1 MELDAHCF
9 SDSDSENDETRSNS
23 LHFPGPAEGAEC
35 SWAHPYEDMEL
46 IMPPA
51 RIELH
56 EFPVVDLAHEAEAQR
71 KREGKLI
78 SGGSCPN
85 TSRAPG
91 LTRVMGKGSWTIKV
105 STRGGVARVQ
115 HRENPGPERR
125 TILPCVEREGT
136 SKVMV
141 GTLGGDGWGFS
152 EVALA
157 DKRAVRMLWPKD
169 KWAHSAAK
177 GGGKGS
183 LRLPEDLSEMTPEER
198 ILRERRDEKNR
209 KERERRA
216 QLKVDKLAKRE
227 AELTLAAAAEAA
239 IKVDG
244 AAPCGPRTSTAPTT
258 PAPGTPSEMSEA
270 GTPLAAVKAAGRR
283 DFMEVDIKH
292 SAHRASTISGASTPI
307 AANSHYSAGGLVQS
321 AMMQSAM
328 MQSALRQPHAK
339 EHAGAAIPSYIS
351 VAVPVAAPAK
361 QPHSATLAAPASPA
375 TSSTIV
381 ALAHNTPVRP
391 VANQVVS
398 SQILGVSPAI
408 AKAPS
413 TATAASAPA
422 AAFSSAGPVQ
432 PVAARPLYAGKT
444 SPQVLTAVVAAS
456 STKATYVAPGPSTSA
471 IFPVLPAAHTVPASS
486 VVIASVVPSV
496 VPPVL
501 PSLLQS
507 TWCAAMPV
515 CLPAQV
521 AMTTIPA
528 AKPPASVVT
537 SPGTLPG
544 NLAVREEAVVTMVP
558 AASLPTLISSASAS
572 TIVVLAHNT
581 PLKPPASAELAPT
594 KIEAAPARASTLVAS
609 APSVAVT
616 GLTTPKDVVLVDDAM
631 HEDPADKEN
640 LQDDEGVS
648 VERGR
653 CELVDDSD
661 DNKALSKRRRLADLS
676 PDVNC
681 RGEAERAVR
690 PRGVQ
695 RA

>member
-46 IMPPA
+46 ITPPA

-56 EFPVVDLAHEAEAQR
+56 EFPVVDLAHEAEAQK
-71 KREGKLI
+71 KRDGKLI
-78 SGGSCPN
+78 SGGSCPS

-105 STRGGVARVQ
+105 SARGSVARVQ
-115 HRENPGPERR
+115 HRENPGAERR

-152 EVALA
+152 EVAVA

-177 GGGKGS
+177 GGAKGP
-183 LRLPEDLSEMTPEER
+183 LRLPEDSLEMTPEER

-227 AELTLAAAAEAA
+227 AELALAAAAEAA

-244 AAPCGPRTSTAPTT
+244 SALCGPRTVTAPTT

-307 AANSHYSAGGLVQS
+307 AANSHYSAGGLVQA
-321 AMMQSAM
+321 AMMQAAM
-328 MQSALRQPHAK
+328 RQPHTK
-339 EHAGAAIPSYIS
+339 EHAGAAIPLYIR
-351 VAVPVAAPAK
+351 VAVPVAATAK
-361 QPHSATLAAPASPA
+361 EPPSASLAAHTSSA
-375 TSSTIV
+375 TSSTVV
-381 ALAHNTPVRP
+381 ALAHNTSVRP
-391 VANQVVS
+391 TANQMVS
-398 SQILGVSPAI
+398 SQLLGVAPAI
-408 AKAPS
+408 AQVPS
-413 TATAASAPA
+413 AVTAASAPTA
-422 AAFSSAGPVQ
+422 ALSSAAPVQ
-432 PVAARPLYAGKT
+432 QAVARPLYAGKR
-444 SPQVLTAVVAAS
+444 SPQVLMAVVAAS
-456 STKATYVAPGPSTSA
+456 PTKATYVAPGPSISA
-471 IFPVLPAAHTVPASS
+471 VFPMLPAAKTVPPSS
-486 VVIASVVPSV
+486 AVIASVAPLVVPSV
-496 VPPVL
+496 V
-501 PSLLQS
+501 QS
-507 TWCAAMPV
+507 MACAVMPG
-515 CLPAQV
+515 CLAAQV

-528 AKPPASVVT
+528 VKPPSSVVT

-544 NLAVREEAVVTMVP
+544 KLDVLAERMIL
-558 AASLPTLISSASAS
+558 AASLPAPISSVTAS
-572 TIVVLAHNT
+572 TIVALAQNSPVL
-581 PLKPPASAELAPT
+581 PASAELTPT
-594 KIEAAPARASTLVAS
+594 KIEAAPVMASTLVAS

-616 GLTTPKDVVLVDDAM
+616 VSPTAKEVVLVDDAM

-653 CELVDDSD
+653 CEMVDNSE